1 MIVGRR
7 IRLKESHHMN
17 ATRRAA
23 QPKVSTGSTLSI
35 RALTLMVILTGM
47 VAAGCIQ
54 VHDHDP
60 RDDALRSGPGQRIA
74 RTI

>member
-1 MIVGRR
+1 
-7 IRLKESHHMN
+7 MN
-17 ATRRAA
+17 ATRHDAK
-23 QPKVSTGSTLSI
+23 PKVSIASILSI

-54 VHDHDP
+54 VVDHDP
-60 RDDALRSGPGQRIA
+60 RDDALRFDPGQRIA